1 MTTLDWARELRHSG
15 RGERIEALPYAV
27 LLGVIADHDGS
38 DFKLIMPYR
47 EPLIGSPGRL
57 HGGAIAGLLELAAL
71 ATLVLALPEDEALP
85 EIKPV
90 TVSVDFLRE
99 GGMRDTFAAATIT
112 KLGRR
117 IANLRAV
124 AWQYDYS
131 RPIAAANLNIVL
143 ARGEEPLARD

>member
-1 MTTLDWARELRHSG
+1 MSTLEWANALRRSG
-15 RGERIEALPYAV
+15 RGEKIDTLPYAV

-71 ATLVLALPEDEALP
+71 STLVLALPEDEPLP
-85 EIKPV
+85 ELKPV
-90 TVSVDFLRE
+90 TVTVDFMRE

-112 KLGRR
+112 RLGRR
-117 IANLRAV
+117 IANLRSV

-143 ARGEEPLARD
+143 SRPAA

>member
-1 MTTLDWARELRHSG
+1 MSTREWADALRRSG
-15 RGERIEALPYAV
+15 RGDKLGSLPYAV
-27 LLGVIADHDGS
+27 LLGVVADHDGS

-47 EPLIGSPGRL
+47 EALIGSPGRL

-71 ATLVLALPEDEALP
+71 ATLLLALPEDEKLP

-90 TVSVDFLRE
+90 TVTVDFMRE

-112 KLGRR
+112 RLGRR
-117 IANLRAV
+117 VANLRSV

-143 ARGEEPLARD
+143 ARPAG

>member
-1 MTTLDWARELRHSG
+1 MTTLDWANELRRSG
-15 RGERIEALPYAV
+15 RGERIESLPYAV
-27 LLGVIADHDGS
+27 MLGVIADHDGS
-38 DFKLIMPYR
+38 DLKLIMPYR
-47 EPLIGSPGRL
+47 ESLLGSPGRL

-71 ATLVLALPEDEALP
+71 STLVLALPEDEPLP

-90 TVSVDFLRE
+90 TVTVDFMRE

-112 KLGRR
+112 RLGRR

-143 ARGEEPLARD
+143 ARAAT

>member
-1 MTTLDWARELRHSG
+1 MTTLEWANELRRSG
-15 RGERIEALPYAV
+15 RGERIETLPYAV
-27 LLGVIADHDGS
+27 MLGVIADHDGS
-38 DFKLIMPYR
+38 DLKLIMPYR
-47 EPLIGSPGRL
+47 ETLIGSPGRL

-71 ATLVLALPEDEALP
+71 STLVLALPEDEALP

-90 TVSVDFLRE
+90 TVTVDFMRE
-99 GGMRDTFAAATIT
+99 GGMRDTFASATIT
-112 KLGRR
+112 RLGRR

-143 ARGEEPLARD
+143 ARAAT